1 MIRILH
7 IALEYGDAVLGGL
20 GVVATQMLNA
30 QNSHVIAQQPQ
41 FDASIITP
49 FYPILYKKYT
59 NKTLV
64 AEIEHPYNH
73 EKVTSKVYL
82 VEDGKNK
89 HYIIEPCAKYMYLFD
104 SVTTVQ
110 QIYGDYADNP
120 FIERIKFF
128 NSAVAAYLGKGPIG
142 EKHPNPQILQLH
154 DWQAALVP
162 KSLHEIY
169 KRYDIKSI
177 FMVHIDN
184 SDSGKYL
191 SDTLSGI
198 GLLVFGKS
206 VQLLKAIGMLSANK
220 IITVSKTLMHETL
233 AHITD
238 DPDLEYLRKIFV
250 LGSVQNKIAGIPN
263 GFNYAKYC
271 PLGKYI
277 QDPNN
282 IYAEKQRNKQRLA
295 QLLRGSRSEWNF
307 DPNLPLI
314 LYVGRYA
321 PGKGVATFAQ
331 LIEQIKGKASFI
343 ALGRGMTDDV
353 FSVISNQSKNVDN
366 IYVTFS
372 KQEQDELIDLVRAS
386 ADVIFSPSHSEAFG
400 LVLIEGLANGALCL
414 TTGVGGMKDIIQDLN
429 FSDPNNIR
437 GNAIVFDDN
446 ADGEYN
452 PSLTKAINTF
462 LELWSSLNDM
472 QKNKLQTRLLADTAK
487 FDWHAPG
494 GTLDQYLQIFKE
506 LITTDRTF
514 KIKAK

>member
-1 MIRILH
+1 MIRTLH

-30 QNSHVIAQQPQ
+30 QNKHTVTQQPQ

-49 FYPILYKKYT
+49 FYPSLYKKYT
-59 NKTLV
+59 NIALV
-64 AEIEHPYNH
+64 AEVEHPYNH
-73 EKVTSKVYL
+73 EQVKSTVYL

-89 HYIIEPCAKYMYLFD
+89 HYMIEPCTKYRHLFD

-128 NSAVAAYLGKGPIG
+128 NSAVAAYLGKGSIG
-142 EKHPNPQILQLH
+142 VKHPDPQILQLH

-169 KRYDIKSI
+169 KRYNIKSV

-184 SDSGKYL
+184 SDSGKYS
-191 SDTLSGI
+191 SDTLTGI
-198 GLLVFGKS
+198 GLDVASKS
-206 VQLLKAIGMLSANK
+206 VQLLKAIGMLAANK
-220 IITVSKTLMHETL
+220 IVTVSKTLMHETL
-233 AHITD
+233 VHVTD
-238 DPDLEYLRKIFV
+238 DLDLEYLRKIFV
-250 LGSVQNKIAGIPN
+250 LGSVQKRIAGIPN

-277 QDPNN
+277 LDSDN
-282 IYAEKQRNKQRLA
+282 IYAEKQRNKQKLA

-307 DPNLPLI
+307 DPSLPLI

-321 PGKGVATFAQ
+321 SGKGVATFAQ
-331 LIEQIKGKASFI
+331 LIEQIQGKASFI

-353 FSVISNQSKNVDN
+353 FNVISNQSKNIDN

-372 KQEQDELIDLVRAS
+372 KQEQDELIDLARAS

-414 TTGVGGMKDIIQDLN
+414 TTGVGGMKDIIEELN
-429 FSDPNNIR
+429 FSDPNNIT

-462 LELWSSLNDM
+462 LELWGSLNDM
-472 QKNKLQTRLLADTAK
+472 QKNKLQTRLLRETAK

-494 GTLDQYLQIFKE
+494 GTLDQYLQIFNQ
-506 LITTDRTF
+506 LIGTDSSF
-514 KIKAK
+514 KIKVK